1 MENLYNEDIFQN
13 YIPLVGFLDPCDLC
27 NIIIFNAI
35 IACFLYTFKIW
46 SFKMQYLFP
55 RLARTHSNIDD
66 QPIKSEKAVRFSCE
80 SIVNQI
86 LLR

>member
-1 MENLYNEDIFQN
+1 MQLSHVFYTLLKGQ
-13 YIPLVGFLDPCDLC
+13 YVVLKC
-27 NIIIFNAI
+27 NIF
-35 IACFLYTFKIW
+35 
-46 SFKMQYLFP
+46 SP